1 MPTLTLREP
10 RGGLMT
16 DHGASGKSEGVMAL
30 ACLKELEAAI
40 VEALRV
46 AHEEKRCAVLD
57 VWVAKR

>member
-1 MPTLTLREP
+1 
-10 RGGLMT
+10 
-16 DHGASGKSEGVMAL
+16 MAL

-46 AHEEKRCAVLD
+46 AHEEKRRAVLD